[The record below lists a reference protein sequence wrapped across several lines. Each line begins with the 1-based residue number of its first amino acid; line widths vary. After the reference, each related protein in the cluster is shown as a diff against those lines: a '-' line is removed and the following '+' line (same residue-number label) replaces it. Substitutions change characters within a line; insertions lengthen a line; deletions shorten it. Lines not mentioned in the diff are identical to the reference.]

1 MSGEPIKIITAGGYT
16 FAKFCKAGS
25 KSKINTE
32 MVNTISYTIVLWII
46 LHSHSNSPLESCGAR
61 DLSSLLY
68 LRLIWQ
74 WHRSCYALAF
84 PSYFIIVLAY
94 SQYSPCRCPNIDNRE
109 SFPVVSSVILTRE
122 SCTVFA
128 QVKDHV
134 LFRGVRFTLD
144 CKQIRFKCQNYT
156 WKQGLTYTWY
166 QIPT

>member
-32 MVNTISYTIVLWII
+32 MVNTISYTIVIVTTVNNI
-46 LHSHSNSPLESCGAR
+46 DSHSNSPLESCGSR
-61 DLSSLLY
+61 DLSSLRY

-74 WHRSCYALAF
+74 WHRRCYALAF
-84 PSYFIIVLAY
+84 PSYFITVLAY
-94 SQYSPCRCPNIDNRE
+94 SQYSLCICPNIDNRE

-122 SCTVFA
+122 SCNVFA

-156 WKQGLTYTWY
+156 
-166 QIPT
+166 